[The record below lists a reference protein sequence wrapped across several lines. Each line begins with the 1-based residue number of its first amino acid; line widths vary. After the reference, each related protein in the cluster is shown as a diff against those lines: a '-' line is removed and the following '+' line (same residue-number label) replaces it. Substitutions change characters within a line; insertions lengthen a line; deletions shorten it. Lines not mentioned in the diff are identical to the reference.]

1 MSLAPWRSAIARSL
15 HINRSHPDSR
25 FFQLATIA
33 PDGYPANRTVVFR
46 GFRDDSNDLQIIS
59 DSRSE
64 KNEHLRQY
72 PQAEICWYFTK
83 SREQFRF
90 RGIITVID
98 AQNTALASVR
108 ETVWEQI
115 SDSSRLLFVWPHPKA
130 ERTEKNFPETPPS
143 DTIPETFTVLLF
155 SPEQVDHLT
164 LKGDPQNRYLYVLED
179 EKNWS
184 VREVNP

>member
-1 MSLAPWRSAIARSL
+1 MQAPWRSAIARSL

-33 PDGYPANRTVVFR
+33 TDHYPANRTVVFR
-46 GFRDDSNDLQIIS
+46 GFRQDSNDLQIIS
-59 DSRSE
+59 DARSQ
-64 KNEHLRQY
+64 KNAHLQAH

-90 RGIITVID
+90 RGRITVID
-98 AQNTALASVR
+98 HKNTGLAMLRQS
-108 ETVWEQI
+108 VWEQI
-115 SDSSRLLFVWPHPKA
+115 SDSARSLFFWPDPKA
-130 ERTEKNFPETPPS
+130 ERSKDDFPETPPV

-155 SPEQVDHLT
+155 SPEQVDYLT
-164 LKGDPQNRYLYVLED
+164 LKGDPQNRYLYVLDAE
-179 EKNWS
+179 ENWL